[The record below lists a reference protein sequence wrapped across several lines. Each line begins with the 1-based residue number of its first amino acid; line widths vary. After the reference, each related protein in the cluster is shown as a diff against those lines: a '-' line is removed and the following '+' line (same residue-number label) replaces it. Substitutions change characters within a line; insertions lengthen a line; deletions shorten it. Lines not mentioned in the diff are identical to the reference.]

1 MEAGEYNLLRARAA
15 TCPFFIFP
23 VRRKGGHFVMLAQ
36 WQDNVC
42 LFTFLEEYKK
52 NPHSA
57 EPWAA
62 MTMYNELVNTHGV
75 ALSRF
80 DYNPLHISKV
90 EAKHLMELLRIFY
103 VQGNQYEVGGVEEL
117 LVHWRLVGC

>member
-1 MEAGEYNLLRARAA
+1 
-15 TCPFFIFP
+15 
-23 VRRKGGHFVMLAQ
+23 MLAQ

-62 MTMYNELVNTHGV
+62 MTMYNELVNTHAV

-80 DYNPLHISKV
+80 DYNPLHLSKV

-103 VQGNQYEVGGVEEL
+103 VQGNQYEVGLPIENLVFARTLLFPCEL
-117 LVHWRLVGC
+117 LTLFLLCACHVDGGGLQSPT